1 MLIKGFAFDEVRIK
15 EPVLLNA
22 YAKEQDYL
30 LSLEADR
37 LLAGFLETAGLE
49 KKADRYTGGWENS
62 ELSGHT
68 LGHYMVALAQ
78 MYATSEEPNIKARLE
93 YVIGELANCQAE
105 DGYLFTSGVEIF
117 EKLEKGGLA
126 WMPWYNM
133 HKLLT
138 GLLTVYR
145 LAGISRALDVAKR
158 LGGWIC
164 ERVIGWTDKARRKA
178 LSIADGGMN
187 DCLYEMYKETGEEV
201 YLEAAAKFEDPDM
214 FQKIADGQDILPNK
228 HANNTIP
235 KFLGA
240 LNRYIVMGESE
251 EMYLRAAESFF
262 DIVERD
268 HSYVTG
274 GNGELDHFHTPGA
287 LGAERTQC
295 NCETCSS
302 YNMLKLAERLYTV
315 TGKKRYMDFYERTFT
330 NSILGSMNPEDG
342 MTTFYQPMEPG
353 YFKTFAEP
361 YSNFW
366 CCTGTGME
374 SFTKLNNAI
383 YHQVGDRL
391 YVNRYVASEL
401 MAEEFGLRLK
411 QNVSMEAFE
420 TVSFTLKMTGLINF
434 TLCLRIPEW
443 SGEKAW
449 VTVNGQAQDAKIKDG
464 YLLLDRAW
472 ENGDQVELKLF
483 PTVRIH
489 PLPDM
494 ENCVAATYGPYVLA
508 AGLGTEDMSTERMRT
523 KVVLPTKN
531 VTVRERV
538 LLDKELR
545 LEKWFADCNENFV
558 KRGDEIAFT
567 LQGTDADGEL
577 VFVPYY
583 KIYNERYGIYFTYHD
598 EENLPDDIRAII
610 EEQKRIEEERLR
622 REAEE
627 AERRRLEEEE
637 RLRREAEEAE
647 RRRLEE
653 EERLR
658 REAEE
663 AERLRREEE
672 ERLRREAEE
681 AERRRLEEEE
691 RLRREA
697 EEAERLRREEE
708 ERLRR
713 EAEEAERLRR
723 EEEERLRREEEERL
737 RREAEEAARLAAEA
751 ALAAELERQ
760 RREEEERLRREE
772 EERLR
777 REAEEAE
784 RLRKEEEERLRRE
797 EEERLRREAEEAER
811 RRLEEEERLRR
822 EAEEAERRRL
832 EEEERLRREEEE
844 RKRREEEEAA
854 RLAAEAALMA
864 EMERLRQEEEE
875 RRRIEEEERARREAE
890 EAERRRIEEEER
902 AHREAEEAEQRR
914 IEEEERARIEA
925 EEAEL
930 RRLEEEEKARLE
942 AEEAERLR
950 LEAEEEEERQI
961 VDEARR
967 IAAQKVA
974 DAERAA
980 ELAEAKLRE
989 EEAALQA
996 AKLAQE
1002 RAESEAALA
1011 RAQADIEDANAVK
1024 AEGLARQAKAGKV
1037 TKKATKKR
1045 MKSRTYHEFKAGKVF
1060 LGILLVLA
1068 AVIAL
1073 YVFATPIS
1081 KGFFKG
1087 KDAVDTFLA
1096 EKFPGVAKMLNVKGN
1111 GEGIPVFKDTEGVT
1125 YVTEDAEGF
1134 VTGTTWPQGYQAS
1147 VARMNGKQY
1156 ICIEGNGVK
1165 TYYLNEIAEND
1176 SKHVYLETATEKALY
1191 FWEYSFTNPDELCP
1205 RAGQFNS
1212 SGVEQYAF
1220 FYKGDVNKLHVLNA
1234 DTLEECTVILNAETA
1249 ASVLSVDVYREEAD
1263 CIRVDLK
1270 AEDITYAFAVPKKAG
1285 AVLPDGYRVGLADFD
1300 YNLSEEGIRFEAYVV
1315 SADAYLGKMIGEL
1328 NYTDRVYTVEKFGF
1342 YAYAG
1347 EEWGKSDGKTVFSAT
1362 DFKGA
1367 QGEKIEVQ
1375 GDNGEQLLVPLL
1387 DGLER
1392 NEYDKDSFLTEK
1404 NGEMRYILDG
1414 KTVSVKGIDV
1424 SGDHGTINWESVAAS
1439 GVEYAMIRLGVRGDA
1454 DNGKCQT
1461 DPNYAKNVKNALK
1474 AGVEVGVSFT
1484 SRATTVEEAKEEA
1497 QYVLNNIKDYDITW
1511 PVAVNVV
1518 EAAGAAATRATE
1530 LSAEKRTECVE
1541 AFMKEIAAAGYTP
1554 VLYAD
1559 ARYAALKLDMTKLAE
1574 YDVWYSSEGAISDY
1588 PYQYT
1593 MWQYLDGATVP
1604 GIEENVDLNISFVD
1618 YGEAKK
1624 QEQ

>member
-1 MLIKGFAFDEVRIK
+1 MLIKGFAFDEVKIK

-78 MYATSEEPNIKARLE
+78 MYAASEAPNIKARLE
-93 YVIGELANCQAE
+93 YVIDELAKCQAE

-145 LAGISRALDVAKR
+145 LVGISRALDIAKR

-164 ERVIGWTDKARRKA
+164 ERVLGWTDKARRKT

-187 DCLYEMYKETGEEV
+187 DCLYEMYKETGEDV
-201 YLEAAAKFEDPDM
+201 YLEAAAKFEDADM
-214 FQKIADGQDILPNK
+214 FQKIADGQDVLPNK

-240 LNRYIVMGESE
+240 LNRYMVKGESE
-251 EMYLRAAESFF
+251 AMYLQAAESFF
-262 DIVERD
+262 DIVEKD
-268 HSYVTG
+268 HTYITG
-274 GNGELDHFHTPGA
+274 GNGELDHFRTPGA
-287 LGAERTQC
+287 LGADRTQC

-315 TGKKRYMDFYERTFT
+315 TGKKRYMDFYERTFI

-374 SFTKLNNAI
+374 SFTKLNTAI
-383 YHQVGDRL
+383 YHQAGDRL

-401 MAEEFGLRLK
+401 VSEEFGLRLT
-411 QNVSMEAFE
+411 QNVTMEEFE
-420 TVSFTLKMTGLINF
+420 TVAFALKMSGVINF

-443 SGEKAW
+443 SGEKAE

-472 ENGDQVELKLF
+472 ENGDKVELKLF
-483 PTVRIH
+483 PKVQIH
-489 PLPDM
+489 PLPDI

-538 LLDKELR
+538 LLEKELH
-545 LEKWFADCNENFV
+545 LNEWFADCDKNFV
-558 KRGDEIAFT
+558 KRDGEIAFT

-598 EENLPDDIRAII
+598 EENLPDDIRAML
-610 EEQKRIEEERLR
+610 EEQKRL
-622 REAEE
+622 
-627 AERRRLEEEE
+627 
-637 RLRREAEEAE
+637 
-647 RRRLEE
+647 
-653 EERLR
+653 
-658 REAEE
+658 
-663 AERLRREEE
+663 
-672 ERLRREAEE
+672 
-681 AERRRLEEEE
+681 
-691 RLRREA
+691 
-697 EEAERLRREEE
+697 
-708 ERLRR
+708 
-713 EAEEAERLRR
+713 
-723 EEEERLRREEEERL
+723 
-737 RREAEEAARLAAEA
+737 
-751 ALAAELERQ
+751 
-760 RREEEERLRREE
+760 E

-784 RLRKEEEERLRRE
+784 RLRKEEEERLRREEEERLRRE

-832 EEEERLRREEEE
+832 EEEERLRREAEEAERRRLEEEERLRREAEEAERLRLEEEE
-844 RKRREEEEAA
+844 RKRREAEEAA

-864 EMERLRQEEEE
+864 ELERQRREEEE
-875 RRRIEEEERARREAE
+875 RRRLEEEERLRREAEEAERLRLEEEERKRREAEEAERLRLEEEERLRREAEEAERRRLEEEERLRREAEEAERLRLEEEERKRREAEEAARLAAEAALMAELERQRREEEARLAEEERLRREAEEAERRRLEEEERARREAE

-902 AHREAEEAEQRR
+902 ARVEAEEAER
-914 IEEEERARIEA
+914 
-925 EEAEL
+925 

-961 VDEARR
+961 VDEAKR

-996 AKLAQE
+996 AKVAQE
-1002 RAESEAALA
+1002 RAEAEAALA
-1011 RAQADIEDANAVK
+1011 RAQAEIEDANAVK
-1024 AEGLARQAKAGKV
+1024 AEGLARQAKADKT
-1037 TKKATKKR
+1037 TKKANKKR
-1045 MKSRTYHEFKAGKVF
+1045 IKSRTYHEFKAGKVIF
-1060 LGILLVLA
+1060 GILLVLA

-1087 KDAVDTFLA
+1087 KDAVDTFLV
-1096 EKFPGVAKMLNVKGN
+1096 EKFPGVAEMLKVKGN
-1111 GEGIPVFKDTEGVT
+1111 GEGIPMFKETDGVT
-1125 YVTEDAEGF
+1125 YVTEDAEAF
-1134 VTGTTWPQGYQAS
+1134 VTGTVWPQGYQAS
-1147 VARMNGKQY
+1147 VARLNGKQY

-1176 SKHVYLETATEKALY
+1176 SKHVYLETASEKALY
-1191 FWEYSFTNPDELCP
+1191 FWEYTFANPEELCP

-1234 DTLEECTVILNAETA
+1234 DTLEECTIILNAETA

-1285 AVLPDGYRVGLADFD
+1285 AALPDGYRVGLADFD
-1300 YNLSEEGIRFEAYVV
+1300 YTLSEEGIRFEAYVV
-1315 SADAYLGKMIGEL
+1315 SADSYLGKMIGEL

-1367 QGEKIEVQ
+1367 QGEKIEVR
-1375 GDNGEQLLVPLL
+1375 GDDGEQLLVPLL
-1387 DGLER
+1387 DGLKR

-1424 SGDHGTINWESVAAS
+1424 SGDHGTINWDSVAAS

-1454 DNGKCQT
+1454 ANGKCQI
-1461 DPNYAKNVKNALK
+1461 DPNYTKNIKNALK

-1484 SRATTVEEAKEEA
+1484 SRATTVDEAKEEA
-1497 QYVLNNIKDYDITW
+1497 QYVLNNIKDYDVTW

-1518 EAAGAAATRATE
+1518 EAVGAAETRATE
-1530 LSAEKRTECVE
+1530 LSAEKRTACVE

-1559 ARYAALKLDMTKLAE
+1559 ARYAALKFDMETLAE
-1574 YDVWYSSEGAISDY
+1574 YDVWYCSEGALSDY

-1618 YGEAKK
+1618 YGEAK
-1624 QEQ
+1624 

>member
-1 MLIKGFAFDEVRIK
+1 MLIKGFAFDEVKIK

-37 LLAGFLETAGLE
+37 LLAGFLETAGRE

-78 MYATSEEPNIKARLE
+78 MYAASEAPNIKARLE
-93 YVIGELANCQAE
+93 YVIDELAGCQAE

-117 EKLEKGGLA
+117 ETLEKGGLA

-145 LAGISRALDVAKR
+145 LVGISRAFDIAKR
-158 LGGWIC
+158 LGDWIC
-164 ERVIGWTDKARRKA
+164 ERVLGWTDKARRKA

-187 DCLYEMYKETGEEV
+187 DCLYEMYKETGADA
-201 YLEAAAKFEDPDM
+201 YLEAAAKFEDPDL
-214 FQKIADGQDILPNK
+214 FQRIADGNDVLPNK

-240 LNRYIVMGESE
+240 LNRYIVKGESE
-251 EMYLRAAESFF
+251 AMYLQAAESFF

-268 HSYVTG
+268 HTYITG
-274 GNGELDHFHTPGA
+274 GNGELDHFRTPGT
-287 LGAERTQC
+287 LGADRTQC

-342 MTTFYQPMEPG
+342 MTTFYQPMESG

-383 YHQVGDRL
+383 YHQDGDRL
-391 YVNRYVASEL
+391 YVNRYIASEL
-401 MAEEFGLRLK
+401 MAEEFGLRLSQK
-411 QNVSMEAFE
+411 VTMEEFE
-420 TVSFTLKMTGLINF
+420 TVSLALKMSGVINF

-472 ENGDQVELKLF
+472 ENGDKVELKFF

-538 LLDKELR
+538 LLDKELH
-545 LEKWFADCNENFV
+545 LNEWFADCNQNFV
-558 KRGDEIAFT
+558 KRDDEIAFT
-567 LQGTDADGEL
+567 LKGTDADGEL

-598 EENLPDDIRAII
+598 EENLPDDIRAMI
-610 EEQKRIEEERLR
+610 EEQKRL
-622 REAEE
+622 
-627 AERRRLEEEE
+627 
-637 RLRREAEEAE
+637 
-647 RRRLEE
+647 E

-663 AERLRREEE
+663 AERLRLEEE
-672 ERLRREAEE
+672 ERLRR
-681 AERRRLEEEE
+681 EEEE

-723 EEEERLRREEEERL
+723 EEEERLRRE
-737 RREAEEAARLAAEA
+737 AEEAARLAAEA
-751 ALAAELERQ
+751 ALAAEMERL
-760 RREEEERLRREE
+760 RKEEEERLRREE

-811 RRLEEEERLRR
+811 LRREEEERLRREEEERLRR
-822 EAEEAERRRL
+822 EAEEAERLRL
-832 EEEERLRREEEE
+832 EEEE

-854 RLAAEAALMA
+854 RLAAEAALAA
-864 EMERLRQEEEE
+864 EMERLRKEEEERLRREEEERLRREAEEAE

-902 AHREAEEAEQRR
+902 ARVEAEEAERRR
-914 IEEEERARIEA
+914 IEEEERARVEA
-925 EEAEL
+925 EEAE
-930 RRLEEEEKARLE
+930 RRRIEEEEKARLE

-961 VDEARR
+961 VDEAKR

-996 AKLAQE
+996 AKVAQE
-1002 RAESEAALA
+1002 RAEAEAALA
-1011 RAQADIEDANAVK
+1011 RAQADIEDANAAK

-1045 MKSRTYHEFKAGKVF
+1045 MKSRTYHEFKAGKVIF
-1060 LGILLVLA
+1060 GILLVLA
-1068 AVIAL
+1068 AVVAL

-1087 KDAVDTFLA
+1087 KDAVDTFLV
-1096 EKFPGVAKMLNVKGN
+1096 EKFPGVAEMLKVKGN
-1111 GEGIPVFKDTEGVT
+1111 GEGIPVFKETDGVT
-1125 YVTEDAEGF
+1125 YVTEDAEAF
-1134 VTGTTWPQGYQAS
+1134 VSSTVWPQGYQAS
-1147 VARMNGKQY
+1147 VARLNGKQY

-1191 FWEYSFTNPDELCP
+1191 FWEYSFTNPAELCP

-1285 AVLPDGYRVGLADFD
+1285 AALPDGYRVGLADFD
-1300 YNLSEEGIRFEAYVV
+1300 YTLNEEGIRFEAYVV

-1387 DGLER
+1387 DELKR

-1414 KTVSVKGIDV
+1414 TTVSVKGIDV

-1461 DPNYAKNVKNALK
+1461 DPNYAKNVKNALN

-1484 SRATTVEEAKEEA
+1484 SRATTVDEAKEEA
-1497 QYVLNNIKDYDITW
+1497 QYVLKNIADYDITW

-1518 EAAGAAATRATE
+1518 ETAGAAKTRATE
-1530 LSAEKRTECVE
+1530 LSAETRTACVE

-1559 ARYAALKLDMTKLAE
+1559 SRYAALKLDMTKLAE

-1604 GIEENVDLNISFVD
+1604 GIEEDVDLNISFVD
-1618 YGEAKK
+1618 YGEAK
-1624 QEQ
+1624 